1 MSMRVPSPMYTLAS
15 FVTPG
20 LPRPLDGSGGA
31 RSARTANLSHA
42 AGRSAQGGRFPSAA
56 AGNTRAMIAFFIIL
70 ALLMVFVA
78 MAGRWSAAGPR
89 RRVIYDRDVVAD
101 RRPGVA
107 GEEIVDDPYPVAR
120 SSRRVVRR
128 RRY

>member
-1 MSMRVPSPMYTLAS
+1 
-15 FVTPG
+15 
-20 LPRPLDGSGGA
+20 
-31 RSARTANLSHA
+31 
-42 AGRSAQGGRFPSAA
+42 
-56 AGNTRAMIAFFIIL
+56 MIAFFVIL

-78 MAGRWSAAGPR
+78 VAGRWSAAGPR

-101 RRPGVA
+101 RRPGVVE
-107 GEEIVDDPYPVAR
+107 EEIVDDPYPVAR